1 MSIHTLSEYLILQIF
16 QNSLSTVLIR
26 RLIPLQ
32 ERTACQGA
40 KDDLGVSR
48 VMIQQGRRRRA
59 SNQAST
65 AELRALLR
73 PLKPQSSRS
82 QRSFITYKKL
92 GNGEFIE
99 CKNSDLEFPNDTDI
113 QEELFTKVSCCSNSI
128 DYVNFN
134 FFPSDCSIILVIIFK

>member
-1 MSIHTLSEYLILQIF
+1 MQIF

-26 RLIPLQ
+26 QLIPLQ

-48 VMIQQGRRRRA
+48 VVIQQGKPRKRT

-65 AELRALLR
+65 TELRALLR
-73 PLKPQSSRS
+73 PLKQNSSRTV
-82 QRSFITYKKL
+82 SFITYKKL
-92 GNGEFIE
+92 RNGEFIE
-99 CKNSDLEFPNDTDI
+99 CKASDLEFPTDTDI

-128 DYVNFN
+128 GSVNFN
-134 FFPSDCSIILVIIFK
+134 FFTL